1 MTYLRQKTEPA
12 TEKSPTG
19 KIAIPMKKLC
29 TTEIIPSA
37 PQNISPPPP
46 PIISTS
52 LENSTATFRNILTTQ
67 ACNHLNHSLKKLP
80 TFPENLYRLQKQCE
94 PLPKNRNS

>member
-37 PQNISPPPP
+37 PQNISPPP
-46 PIISTS
+46 
-52 LENSTATFRNILTTQ
+52 NN
-67 ACNHLNHSLKKLP
+67 LNLSGKFYCH
-80 TFPENLYRLQKQCE
+80 
-94 PLPKNRNS
+94 LPKYPNHPGLQPSQPLSEKIANLS

>member
-1 MTYLRQKTEPA
+1 MIYLRQKTEP
-12 TEKSPTG
+12 EQKKGPHE
-19 KIAIPMKKLC
+19 KLC

-37 PQNISPPPP
+37 PQSVSTPP

-67 ACNHLNHSLKKLP
+67 A
-80 TFPENLYRLQKQCE
+80 
-94 PLPKNRNS
+94 